1 MFLTV
6 LLGAAALSQTPPS
19 KAPASKA
26 PASKAASRP
35 GAARTSAANP
45 ALLKAKAPD
54 VFKAEFNTTKGDFVI
69 EVHRDWAPLGADRF
83 YNMVKSGFFTDIYFF
98 RVVPKFMVQF
108 GIPGNPKVAAAWG
121 KANIKDDPQKE
132 SNKRGMITFAMGGPN
147 TRTTQLFINFADNTR
162 LDSLNFPPFGSVVS
176 GMDVVDQIYSGY
188 GEMSVM
194 GGSGPDPGK
203 IESEGNAYLAK
214 SFPKLDKINSAKLLP
229 AEGGA
234 EEKPAAKKA
243 PAKK

>member
-6 LLGAAALSQTPPS
+6 LLGAAALSQTPPA
-19 KAPASKA
+19 KAPASKS

-54 VFKAEFNTTKGDFVI
+54 VFKAQFNTTKGDFVV

-108 GIPGNPKVAAAWG
+108 GIPGNPKVAAAWE

-203 IESEGNAYLAK
+203 IESEGNAYLEK
-214 SFPKLDKINSAKLLP
+214 NFPKLDKINSAKLLP
-229 AEGGA
+229 AEGAA
-234 EEKPAAKKA
+234 EEKPAAKA